1 MSVAGTGRVEELKR
15 VRLELK
21 GSVKTDFASGADC
34 YQKVVR
40 FCHDGSRLVTGGME
54 GVVRVWKVSYM

>member
-40 FCHDGSRLVTGGME
+40 FCYDGSRLVTGGME